1 MLIDCGQCEFRKVAC
16 GDCLVTVLPDNGSRS
31 VQGSTDQKREKDV
44 SNSKDGAAK
53 ANIAPAR
60 PRRDGAAS
68 GRDLPG
74 GGPRRQALG
83 ALELR
88 ALGALAAADLVP
100 PLRFRP
106 VRKVTREVVAL

>member
-1 MLIDCGQCEFRKVAC
+1 MAFPQVVALLIAK
-16 GDCLVTVLPDNGSRS
+16 LPE
-31 VQGSTDQKREKDV
+31 VW
-44 SNSKDGAAK
+44 
-53 ANIAPAR
+53 
-60 PRRDGAAS
+60 
-68 GRDLPG
+68 
-74 GGPRRQALG
+74 ALG